1 MVIFQSSFSLTYC
14 FEWLF
19 YFFVTEK
26 VKLGGKTPMLFGL
39 AMAVAYCHK
48 FGECSSYLTVR
59 VLQYIVL
66 LHSVAYSHYT
76 TLCTQTNSQEQ
87 KNCKPTFFQ
96 ERENFTGFA
105 RTSSQ
110 QIFLAVNQPLSY
122 CCNGLD
128 KAYVQK
134 LIVANQFIYRK
145 LRNSVITKIAVL
157 QYSLVQNIL
166 TSQYFFNIDQL
177 GTISREYSITC
188 LP

>member
-1 MVIFQSSFSLTYC
+1 
-14 FEWLF
+14 
-19 YFFVTEK
+19 
-26 VKLGGKTPMLFGL
+26 MLFGL

-59 VLQYIVL
+59 GLQYIGL

-76 TLCTQTNSQEQ
+76 TLCTQTNSQEL

>member
-59 VLQYIVL
+59 GLQYIVL

-76 TLCTQTNSQEQ
+76 TLCTQTNSQEL

-105 RTSSQ
+105 RFSSQ

-122 CCNGLD
+122 CCNGLRA
-128 KAYVQK
+128 KINCCEPVYLQ
-134 LIVANQFIYRK
+134 
-145 LRNSVITKIAVL
+145 KIAKQCHHKNCCFAVFACPK
-157 QYSLVQNIL
+157 Y
-166 TSQYFFNIDQL
+166 IDQ
-177 GTISREYSITC
+177 SIF
-188 LP
+188 L